1 MATVRKRKLPSG
13 LTRWQA
19 SYIDGAGKRRA
30 KLFDRKSDG
39 EAWLVEVQHDVKRGL
54 HTPGSVS
61 PTVKVAAALW
71 IKRSNEKG
79 LEPTTVRQYEEHV
92 DLHIVPFIGGKKL
105 SDLTM
110 PAVNEF
116 ADRLREGGRSPAMVL
131 RAVRSLG
138 AIFREARRRGLAASD
153 PTAGLDLHLSDREDP
168 RPTIPT
174 KAELHAI
181 ITAATGRWRPLILT
195 AIFCGLRG
203 SELRGLRWVDVDF
216 EGRTISVSQRAD
228 AFHRIGRL
236 KSKAGYRSIPMPSL
250 LVNAL
255 REWKLICPKRDTGSR
270 DTDGKSVKALDLVF
284 PSGNGKVEAHS
295 NIAQRGFDPIQIAAR
310 VTGEPVPVLGAD
322 GKPVVN
328 NAGDFVMC
336 ETAKYGLHALRHAC
350 ASLWIENGMNPKRIQ
365 KLMGHST
372 IQMTFDT
379 YGHLFADAEADQKA
393 AEDIQAR
400 LLGMPK

>member
-13 LTRWQA
+13 LVRWQA
-19 SYIDGAGKRRA
+19 SYVDGAGKRRA
-30 KLFDRKSDG
+30 KLFERKSDG

-79 LEPTTVRQYEEHV
+79 LEPTTVQQYEEHV
-92 DLHIVPFIGGKKL
+92 DLHIVPFIGSKKL
-105 SDLTM
+105 AELTV
-110 PAVNEF
+110 PAVNSF
-116 ADRLREGGRSPAMVL
+116 ADALKDAGRSHAMVR

-138 AIFREARRRGLAASD
+138 AIFREARRRGLAAND
-153 PTAGLDLHLSDREDP
+153 PTAGLDLNLADREDP
-168 RPTIPT
+168 RPEIPT
-174 KAELHAI
+174 KAELQLI
-181 ITAATGRWRPLILT
+181 IAGASGRWRPLILT

-203 SELRGLRWVDVDF
+203 SELRGLRWIDVEFDA
-216 EGRTISVSQRAD
+216 RQISVTQRAD

-250 LVNAL
+250 VLNAL
-255 REWKLICPKRDTGSR
+255 REWKLVCPKGDLG
-270 DTDGKSVKALDLVF
+270 LVF
-284 PSGNGKVEAHS
+284 PTGAGKVESHS
-295 NIAQRGFDPIQIAAR
+295 NISQRGLDPIQTAAGIT
-310 VTGEPVPVLGAD
+310 VPTPVLDDA
-322 GKPVVN
+322 GKPIIN
-328 NAGDFVMC
+328 NAGAPVMRD
-336 ETAKYGLHALRHAC
+336 APKYGMHSLRHAC
-350 ASLWIENGMNPKRIQ
+350 ASLWIESGKNPKRIQ

-393 AEDIQAR
+393 AEDIQVK
-400 LLGMPK
+400 LLGMPT